1 MAIGCCES
9 STSPLFCCNQLVT
22 YDPQAVPTLSKC
34 TPGKALDMPPGRLP
48 AKSGRGAAGQ
58 RLAPRRAAVRKRA
71 QKRRRDKSR
80 EGILAAAVV
89 EFSTHGFHGAR
100 VDAIAHLARANK
112 RMIYHYFGNKDDLY
126 LAALERV
133 YADRRASDRSFDPE
147 HDDPR
152 DALAAL
158 IRFNFDY
165 FAKHPEFITMLNNE
179 NLCGAKYLARST
191 RIREL
196 HSPLIQ
202 RISELLRRGE
212 GLRLF
217 RAGVDPVQLYISITA
232 LGYFYFSNRWTLSRI
247 FGRDFGSA
255 RARAARRDHIIEVI
269 LGYLRVPT

>member
-1 MAIGCCES
+1 
-9 STSPLFCCNQLVT
+9 
-22 YDPQAVPTLSKC
+22 
-34 TPGKALDMPPGRLP
+34 MPAGRPP
-48 AKSGRGAAGQ
+48 ARSGRSRAGQ
-58 RLAPRRAAVRKRA
+58 RAARQRAAAVRKRA
-71 QKRRRDKSR
+71 QKRRPDKSR

-89 EFSTHGFHGAR
+89 EFSTHGLHGAR

-247 FGRDFGSA
+247 FGRDFGSG